1 MIARGAAG
9 GALVTAALLALGACK
24 ASAPPSGTAP
34 GPAADAGVR
43 AKEARAAAAA
53 AEKANHPDDAML
65 PPATPAA
72 SEELMGRARHLLDAI
87 AQNDPTLAGDILFPR
102 DGWLA
107 ARESPDPGK
116 EWDARAAAPFR
127 NSVRILSRRHH
138 DLAHADVVSLDVGE
152 NLSQATPQKH
162 GWKEPLWIVGG
173 SHLTFVVD
181 GHTRVLPI
189 REMVAWRGAWY
200 VTRL

>member
-1 MIARGAAG
+1 VITRRAAG
-9 GALVTAALLALGACK
+9 GALVTAALLAVGACK
-24 ASAPPSGTAP
+24 ASAPAGAPPSP
-34 GPAADAGVR
+34 VADAGGT

-53 AEKANHPDDAML
+53 AEKANHPDDSML

-72 SEELMGRARHLLDAI
+72 SGELVTRARHLLDAI
-87 AQNDPTLAGDILFPR
+87 AQNDPSLAGDILFPR

-107 ARESPDPGK
+107 SRESPDPGK
-116 EWDARAAAPFR
+116 DWDARAAAPFR
-127 NSVRILSRRHH
+127 NSVRVLSRRHR
-138 DLAHADVVSLDVGE
+138 DLTHAEVVSLDVGE
-152 NLSQATPQKH
+152 NLAQATPQKH
-162 GWKEPLWIVGG
+162 GWKEPLWIVTG

-189 REMVAWRGAWY
+189 REMAAWRGAWY